1 MHGLQLE
8 RDDLH
13 REVKRALSSRIVQSL
28 MYDPAGRIERQSI
41 ERDKAPAALSMR
53 RYRYDAAGQLMQ
65 IENSR
70 KGTTDYRYDLAERLI
85 EAIDTCFKEGVR
97 MTDNIRQQAS
107 MLGELEPAE
116 WSNALVSVLASPKV
130 IEIEG
135 YPHSERVSFVLE
147 RARMRK
153 ENSEQLGLQTF
164 GLESLIATLESLSS
178 ERRLKS
184 YAVKNDQYT
193 GSCFVC
199 DGKHHRMRIRG
210 PRSRTNNAISRLGV

>member
-1 MHGLQLE
+1 MP
-8 RDDLH
+8 
-13 REVKRALSSRIVQSL
+13 EVNSSPRKLTAPRALF
-28 MYDPAGRIERQSI
+28 E
-41 ERDKAPAALSMR
+41 
-53 RYRYDAAGQLMQ
+53 
-65 IENSR
+65 
-70 KGTTDYRYDLAERLI
+70 T
-85 EAIDTCFKEGVR
+85 
-97 MTDNIRQQAS
+97 
-107 MLGELEPAE
+107 
-116 WSNALVSVLASPKV
+116 VS
-130 IEIEG
+130 
-135 YPHSERVSFVLE
+135 
-147 RARMRK
+147 K